1 MANETDL
8 PDFDDVEMESPMEEV
23 HADPRDEE
31 IIVLKEEA
39 AALKDRL
46 LRMAAEME
54 NLRKRTER
62 EKAEAT
68 LYAATNFARDLL
80 SVADNLGRAL
90 QALPEEERERAGE
103 IETNLIAG
111 VEVTERELLN
121 VFQRHGIRRIEAVG
135 QKFDPNFHQAMFEV
149 PTSEKPPGT
158 VMQEL
163 QSGYAVGERCL
174 RPSLVGV
181 RRLKA
186 ELIFRHSVKQRPH
199 CGAMSLEACCFR
211 VHQPFEALAYAKAPQ
226 GCREIA

>member
-1 MANETDL
+1 MNDETPLSDPSL
-8 PDFDDVEMESPMEEV
+8 EGVEMESPIAEAP
-23 HADPRDEE
+23 ADERDAE

-68 LYAATNFARDLL
+68 LYAASNFARDLL
-80 SVADNLGRAL
+80 SVADNLSRAL
-90 QALPEEERERAGE
+90 QALPSDERDSAGE
-103 IETNLIAG
+103 IEKNLIAG

-149 PTSEKPPGT
+149 PTNEKPPGT

-181 RRLKA
+181 SKA
-186 ELIFRHSVKQRPH
+186 E
-199 CGAMSLEACCFR
+199 G
-211 VHQPFEALAYAKAPQ
+211 
-226 GCREIA
+226 

>member
-1 MANETDL
+1 MRDIPYMNRVKPMAHETDL
-8 PDFDDVEMESPMEEV
+8 PDFDDVEMESPMEEI

-46 LRMAAEME
+46 LRLAAEME

-68 LYAATNFARDLL
+68 LYAASNFARDLL
-80 SVADNLGRAL
+80 SVSDSLGHAL
-90 QALPEEERERAGE
+90 QALPAEERERAGE
-103 IETNLIAG
+103 IEKNLIAG
-111 VEVTERELLN
+111 VEVTERELMN

-135 QKFDPNFHQAMFEV
+135 AKFDPNFHQAMFEV
-149 PTSEKPPGT
+149 PTSEKPAGT

-174 RPSLVGV
+174 RPALVGV
-181 RRLKA
+181 
-186 ELIFRHSVKQRPH
+186 
-199 CGAMSLEACCFR
+199 
-211 VHQPFEALAYAKAPQ
+211 AKP
-226 GCREIA
+226 E

>member
-1 MANETDL
+1 MNDETPLSDPSL
-8 PDFDDVEMESPMEEV
+8 EGVEMESPMEAAP
-23 HADPRDEE
+23 ADERDEE
-31 IIVLKEEA
+31 IILLKEEA

-46 LRMAAEME
+46 LRLAAEME

-68 LYAATNFARDLL
+68 LYAASNFARDLL
-80 SVADNLGRAL
+80 SVADNLSRAL
-90 QALPEEERERAGE
+90 QALPSDERDSAGE
-103 IETNLIAG
+103 IEKNLIAG

-121 VFQRHGIRRIEAVG
+121 VFQRHGIRKIEAVG

-149 PTSEKPPGT
+149 PTNEKPPGT

-181 RRLKA
+181 AKA
-186 ELIFRHSVKQRPH
+186 E
-199 CGAMSLEACCFR
+199 A
-211 VHQPFEALAYAKAPQ
+211 
-226 GCREIA
+226 

>member
-1 MANETDL
+1 MNDETPL
-8 PDFDDVEMESPMEEV
+8 SEPSLEGVEMESPIAEAPLDE
-23 HADPRDEE
+23 RDEE

-46 LRMAAEME
+46 LRLAAEME

-68 LYAATNFARDLL
+68 LYAASNFARDLL
-80 SVADNLGRAL
+80 SVADNLSRAL
-90 QALPEEERERAGE
+90 QALPSDERDSAGE
-103 IETNLIAG
+103 IEKNLIAG

-135 QKFDPNFHQAMFEV
+135 QKFDPNFHQAMFEM

-181 RRLKA
+181 AKA
-186 ELIFRHSVKQRPH
+186 E
-199 CGAMSLEACCFR
+199 G
-211 VHQPFEALAYAKAPQ
+211 
-226 GCREIA
+226 

>member
-1 MANETDL
+1 MNDETPL
-8 PDFDDVEMESPMEEV
+8 SEPSLEGVEMESPIAEAPLDE
-23 HADPRDEE
+23 RDEE

-39 AALKDRL
+39 ASLKDRL

-103 IETNLIAG
+103 VEKNLIAG
-111 VEVTERELLN
+111 VEVIERELLN
-121 VFQRHGIRRIEAVG
+121 VFQRHGIRRIEALG

-181 RRLKA
+181 SKA
-186 ELIFRHSVKQRPH
+186 E
-199 CGAMSLEACCFR
+199 G
-211 VHQPFEALAYAKAPQ
+211 
-226 GCREIA
+226 

>member
-1 MANETDL
+1 MNDETPL
-8 PDFDDVEMESPMEEV
+8 SEPSLEGVEMESPIEAAPIDE
-23 HADPRDEE
+23 RDEE

-121 VFQRHGIRRIEAVG
+121 VFQRHGIRKIEAVG

-149 PTSEKPPGT
+149 PTNEKPPGT

-181 RRLKA
+181 SKA
-186 ELIFRHSVKQRPH
+186 E
-199 CGAMSLEACCFR
+199 G
-211 VHQPFEALAYAKAPQ
+211 
-226 GCREIA
+226 

>member
-1 MANETDL
+1 MNDETPL
-8 PDFDDVEMESPMEEV
+8 SEPSLEGVEMESPMEAAPLDE
-23 HADPRDEE
+23 RDEE
-31 IIVLKEEA
+31 IVALREEA
-39 AALKDRL
+39 ASLKDRL

-80 SVADNLGRAL
+80 SVADNLSRAL
-90 QALPEEERERAGE
+90 QALPSDERDSAGE
-103 IETNLIAG
+103 IEKNLIAG

-121 VFQRHGIRRIEAVG
+121 VFQRHGIRKIEAVG

-149 PTSEKPPGT
+149 PTNEKPPGT

-181 RRLKA
+181 AKA
-186 ELIFRHSVKQRPH
+186 E
-199 CGAMSLEACCFR
+199 G
-211 VHQPFEALAYAKAPQ
+211 
-226 GCREIA
+226 

>member
-1 MANETDL
+1 MNDETPL
-8 PDFDDVEMESPMEEV
+8 PEPSLEGVEIESPMEAAPVDE
-23 HADPRDEE
+23 RDEE
-31 IIVLKEEA
+31 IIVLKEETA
-39 AALKDRL
+39 GLKDRL

-121 VFQRHGIRRIEAVG
+121 VFQRHGIRKIEAVG

-181 RRLKA
+181 SKA
-186 ELIFRHSVKQRPH
+186 E
-199 CGAMSLEACCFR
+199 G
-211 VHQPFEALAYAKAPQ
+211 
-226 GCREIA
+226 

>member
-1 MANETDL
+1 MNDDTPL
-8 PDFDDVEMESPMEEV
+8 PEPSLEGVEIESPMEAAPVDE
-23 HADPRDEE
+23 RDEE

-149 PTSEKPPGT
+149 PTNEKPPGT

-181 RRLKA
+181 SKA
-186 ELIFRHSVKQRPH
+186 E
-199 CGAMSLEACCFR
+199 G
-211 VHQPFEALAYAKAPQ
+211 
-226 GCREIA
+226 